1 MASFNLLTAEGMPDM
16 AGLDIP
22 TIILGAM
29 GLVLLIA
36 FCIGF
41 AKGARKVSWG
51 GLVWVGAC
59 LLFGFVCRDYGEG
72 LVSSINITMKDAQ
85 GVVYDLSA
93 IVYFALA
100 IASVLAVLLIYGL
113 FSLIFRGKMHR
124 KVRRPRAKNGPKDIY
139 GNEYDDDDDFE
150 WEDEN
155 ESYEKT
161 VARET
166 ANPSILSRFLGGA
179 FCILNVATV
188 IVAVLLVAVIIIDTT
203 ALKETLAMLYEIPF
217 GESGEMLMPML
228 TGIAMRNGMDIL
240 MIGIMIAVANKG
252 KKKGLLEALRA
263 LFMKVGNVVV
273 VVLCLYLPFSAF
285 VAGPEADPT
294 NPLYLVVEYFVKLT
308 VTAMGP
314 EMQMISPAIG
324 QLFAGAVM
332 AIVASIVMIIINIVW
347 RRLNFT
353 LRKVGFFRGL
363 DGSASCVVYLL
374 IGAVICVGVWALIVG
389 LEVFEV
395 MDGAVLYSENAPI
408 SSALHNLCRVIVRP
422 FLEGLV
428 AVQ

>member
-22 TIILGAM
+22 TIILGAI

-124 KVRRPRAKNGPKDIY
+124 RVRRPRANNGPKDLY
-139 GNEYDDDDDFE
+139 GNEYEDDDDFE
-150 WEDEN
+150 WEEDD
-155 ESYEKT
+155 SYAAA
-161 VARET
+161 VARES
-166 ANPSILSRFLGGA
+166 AGPSILGRFLGGV

-188 IVAVLLVAVIIIDTT
+188 IVAVLLIAVIIIDTT

-217 GESGEMLMPML
+217 GENGEMLMPML
-228 TGIAMRNGMDIL
+228 TGIAMRNGMDLL
-240 MIGIMIAVANKG
+240 MIGIMIAVASKG
-252 KKKGLLEALRA
+252 RKKGLLEALRA
-263 LFMKVGNVVV
+263 LFMNVGNVVV

-285 VAGPEADPT
+285 VAGPEVDPT

-314 EMQMISPAIG
+314 EMQMVSPAIG

-332 AIVASIVMIIINIVW
+332 AVVASIVMIIINVVW
-347 RRLNFT
+347 RKLNFT
-353 LRKVGFFRGL
+353 LRKVGFLRGL
-363 DGSASCVVYLL
+363 DGSVSCVVYLL
-374 IGAVICVGVWALIVG
+374 IGAVVCVGVWALIVG